1 MQPRKPRGAPGGEG
15 GRYDVTLATTGLI
28 PPPPPDLS
36 GRTMTGVAGPL
47 DFTRTRLEDARWEQV
62 NAVRSRLAGTSM
74 IRLKAFDCNL
84 RESDLTGADLRDAV
98 LFDCRLDCARLDRA
112 RLQDADIRRSTLMAA
127 SGRNIRLNGA
137 NIMDCDWA
145 DADLNNA
152 SLDGASLDTVRLD
165 NADLTRATLVGT
177 TVDSCSLERTC
188 LDGVLCEYTR
198 LADMTVSPSSA
209 KAARFRYVR
218 LIGCDCSEPALDEA
232 DWADVA
238 AYDCDF
244 HARRLTGLTGQNR
257 FTDCDLRGVDLTGAQ
272 VASLAGCD
280 LRGARL
286 DGINPLDCD
295 LKGAVVAAGQ
305 AERYGLASRG
315 VIIMR

>member
-1 MQPRKPRGAPGGEG
+1 MQPRKPKGAPGGEG
-15 GRYDVTLATTGLI
+15 GRYDVTLATTGLT

-47 DFTRTRLEDARWEQV
+47 DFTRTRLGGARWEQV

-74 IRLKAFDCNL
+74 IRLKAFDCDL
-84 RESDLTGADLRDAV
+84 RESDLTGARLENAV

-137 NIMDCDWA
+137 NIIDCDWA
-145 DADLNNA
+145 GANLNNA
-152 SLDGASLDTVRLD
+152 SLDSASLDGVRLD

-257 FTDCDLRGVDLTGAQ
+257 FTDCDLRGADLTGAQ